1 MTRILVALDGSPQQ
15 TEVLDSAVLLA
26 TRLDAKLILF
36 HAVALPV
43 PLPAQALSVPP
54 DQIGGIMAESS
65 RTQLDEIAH
74 GIPPGMLER
83 VQVEMGAPW
92 RAICDAAAT
101 DKVDLVVIGSHGY
114 GGLDR
119 LLGTTAA
126 KVVNHAPCSV
136 FVVRPREK
144 REPKES

>member
-15 TEVLDSAVLLA
+15 TEVLDAGVLLA

-54 DQIGGIMAESS
+54 DQIGSIMAEGSK
-65 RTQLDEIAH
+65 TQLEEIAR
-74 GIPPGMLER
+74 GVPQGMLER
-83 VQVEMGAPW
+83 VQVEMGVPW
-92 RAICDAAAT
+92 RAVCDAATT
-101 DKVDLVVIGSHGY
+101 DEVDLVVIGSHGY

-126 KVVNHAPCSV
+126 KIVNHAPCSV
-136 FVVRPREK
+136 FVVRPREQK
-144 REPKES
+144 KS